1 MSILL
6 VVLSVTV
13 CLGQDTWKDVYSE
26 NAWESRDRWQ
36 KSEDLIRQLGLARGS
51 RVADI
56 GCHEGYMTMKLSESV
71 GHSGK
76 VYAVDV
82 EQEKLDRLKKGLEK
96 RNIGNVVPIKGE
108 YDNPHLPDNTLD
120 AVIILDTYPE
130 MTAHDEMLQHIKKAL
145 KPGGRLIL
153 CEAIADSRR
162 TSTRQEQER
171 KHELGIGYALGDL
184 KKAGL
189 TIVRQQDPYIDR
201 TEEKGDK
208 MWLIVVKK

>member
-6 VVLSVTV
+6 VVLSATV

-120 AVIILDTYPE
+120 AVIILDTYHE

-171 KHELGIGYALGDL
+171 KHELGIGYALEDL